1 MACVALPLAPSW
13 AGNHPTCMQ
22 GRHTAGMP
30 HTAAVAQGACSTA
43 SRAPLPSFPP
53 QPGSRSPPLC
63 RHRPPARG
71 GMLGPSGQP
80 MWEEDMQHLER
91 QLGSLRVMHEAQ
103 PGKPIPG
110 GLEELLPLVP
120 LSTPP
125 APRRFALAHE
135 DAPAR
140 GSQSPTLP
148 RSAAAP
154 PATLRGR
161 EGPGAGGAVGSPGAQ
176 HDARREILGC
186 GVSVRSL
193 KANYEGPGG
202 PPVPPPRVTKRK
214 RVQPPGSTRRPILEE
229 EYGDGALR
237 RNRPALPEPS
247 SPHERT
253 KGCKE
258 RAVFLFLEHWKKRA
272 LAAAPGEERPRRPGR
287 RRQAAGRLLA
297 RWRSVARRVPG
308 RQIRRLSRTTVL
320 YWPQHFLPHVGGSP
334 MPHDSLPLDLFML
347 GYFQL
352 LEMPLSPEERRFRH
366 LLCYEMFDRLGSHSW
381 HHVRRFHRT
390 VLEQVEAGHR
400 HWLDGFE
407 DLVQEFFGDDPVA
420 VVETL
425 PEPSTMAPE
434 GEGAAVPVP
443 ELGEFSEEDVCRFID
458 RSFSFWKE
466 KEAEIFDT

>member
-1 MACVALPLAPSW
+1 M
-13 AGNHPTCMQ
+13 
-22 GRHTAGMP
+22 R
-30 HTAAVAQGACSTA
+30 
-43 SRAPLPSFPP
+43 
-53 QPGSRSPPLC
+53 
-63 RHRPPARG
+63 
-71 GMLGPSGQP
+71 
-80 MWEEDMQHLER
+80 EEDMQHLER
-91 QLGSLRVMHEAQ
+91 QLGSLRVMHEAGQ
-103 PGKPIPG
+103 PLPG
-110 GLEELLPLVP
+110 GPEEELLPLVP
-120 LSTPP
+120 LSAPP
-125 APRRFALAHE
+125 APRRFALAHQ

-140 GSQSPTLP
+140 GSQSPPLP

-154 PATLRGR
+154 PATPRGR
-161 EGPGAGGAVGSPGAQ
+161 EGPGAGGAAGGLGAQ
-176 HDARREILGC
+176 HDARSEILGC

-202 PPVPPPRVTKRK
+202 PPAPPTRVTKRK

-237 RNRPALPEPS
+237 RSRPALPEPS
-247 SPHERT
+247 SPHEHT

-272 LAAAPGEERPRRPGR
+272 LSAVPGEERPRRPGR
-287 RRQAAGRLLA
+287 RRPAAGRLLA
-297 RWRSVARRVPG
+297 RWRSIARRVPG

-334 MPHDSLPLDLFML
+334 MPHDSLSLELFML

-420 VVETL
+420 AVESL
-425 PEPSTMAPE
+425 EEPPTMAPE
-434 GEGAAVPVP
+434 GQGAAVPVP

-466 KEAEIFDT
+466 KEAEMFDT

>member
-1 MACVALPLAPSW
+1 MA
-13 AGNHPTCMQ
+13 Q
-22 GRHTAGMP
+22 
-30 HTAAVAQGACSTA
+30 AAQDPA
-43 SRAPLPSFPP
+43 RRPPLPSFPP
-53 QPGSRSPPLC
+53 QPGNRSPPLC
-63 RHRPPARG
+63 RRGSPARG
-71 GMLGPSGQP
+71 GLSGPAGQP
-80 MWEEDMQHLER
+80 MREEDMQHLER

-103 PGKPIPG
+103 LGQPLPG
-110 GLEELLPLVP
+110 GPEELLPLVP
-120 LSTPP
+120 LSAPP
-125 APRRFALAHE
+125 APQRFALAHE

-154 PATLRGR
+154 PAALRGR
-161 EGPGAGGAVGSPGAQ
+161 EGPGAGGAAGSPGAQ

-193 KANYEGPGG
+193 KANYEGPGA
-202 PPVPPPRVTKRK
+202 PPAPPPRVTKRK
-214 RVQPPGSTRRPILEE
+214 RGQPPGSTRRPILEE

-237 RNRPALPEPS
+237 RSRPALPEPS

-272 LAAAPGEERPRRPGR
+272 LAAVPGEERPRRPGR
-287 RRQAAGRLLA
+287 RRPAAGRLLA

-381 HHVRRFHRT
+381 HRVRRFHRT

-420 VVETL
+420 VVESL
-425 PEPSTMAPE
+425 PEPPTMAPE
-434 GEGAAVPVP
+434 GQGAAVPVP

-466 KEAEIFDT
+466 KEAEMFDT

>member
-1 MACVALPLAPSW
+1 MACVALPLVPNWS
-13 AGNHPTCMQ
+13 GDHPTRMQ
-22 GRHTAGMP
+22 GRHTPGMP
-30 HTAAVAQGACSTA
+30 HTAAVARGACGMA

-53 QPGSRSPPLC
+53 QPGSRSPSLG
-63 RHRPPARG
+63 RRGPPARG
-71 GMLGPSGQP
+71 GIPGPAGQP
-80 MWEEDMQHLER
+80 MREEDMQHLER

-103 PGKPIPG
+103 PLPG
-110 GLEELLPLVP
+110 GPEEELPPLVP
-120 LSTPP
+120 LSAPP

-154 PATLRGR
+154 PATPSGR
-161 EGPGAGGAVGSPGAQ
+161 EGPEAGRAVGSPGAQ
-176 HDARREILGC
+176 HDARSEILGC

-202 PPVPPPRVTKRK
+202 PPAPPPRVTKRK
-214 RVQPPGSTRRPILEE
+214 RVQLPGSTRRPILEE
-229 EYGDGALR
+229 EYGDGVLR
-237 RNRPALPEPS
+237 RSRPALPEPS

-272 LAAAPGEERPRRPGR
+272 LAAVSGEERPRRLGR
-287 RRQAAGRLLA
+287 RRPAAGRLLA

-381 HHVRRFHRT
+381 HRVRRFHRT

-420 VVETL
+420 VGESL
-425 PEPSTMAPE
+425 PETPTMAPE
-434 GEGAAVPVP
+434 GQGAAVPVP

-466 KEAEIFDT
+466 KEAEMFDT